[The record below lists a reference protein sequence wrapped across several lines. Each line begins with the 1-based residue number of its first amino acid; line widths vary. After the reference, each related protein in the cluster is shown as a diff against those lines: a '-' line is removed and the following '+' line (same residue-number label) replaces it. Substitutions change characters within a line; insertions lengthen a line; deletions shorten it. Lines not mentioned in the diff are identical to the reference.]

1 MKKNISVLLI
11 ALFAFTGINFAQS
24 NAINGVWFISEMH
37 EGGQAFP
44 INMHVV
50 FEKEGIINI
59 SGTDAGK
66 WTTNE
71 SNNTLTITCPYLNF
85 IEGSNTIETLNDSEL
100 KLKNTN
106 GEINSLTKIS
116 LPKDKELNNDI
127 TGEWMF
133 ESFET
138 NGETNSIH
146 VPIDFNKDGIF
157 YMKDRVFG
165 TWDYNQSAKIIM
177 LDTKEGIKGK
187 HSILKHDQKQ
197 LVIKGEDGTL
207 SFAKMDGEKIHKEN
221 TESGLL
227 GTWKLEL
234 SDNPDMLR
242 LYTFKSPDQFALL
255 EKQEGMTG
263 KSSGIW
269 QFSKTDQ
276 TLLLVG
282 GEIIRG
288 LNKVISLTEKTLTI
302 ENNGVRYAMTK
313 EEDQSNKVE
322 RLNFTEA
329 DFYDS
334 DGNYKYENDASK
346 LPWQDYYQMMTELSQ
361 VKQLVYSF
369 ETLMGNSNTFDAKT
383 LTADVSA
390 NLEEEKLSIDN
401 IFNGYDRYNL
411 PEDSAM
417 PDNNYDPYISLYP
430 LENDIFRVVGTDEI
444 TTPAGTFT
452 CTVVEAT
459 GSFGQLIKLWMI
471 NDNPGIIAKLVK
483 DTTDGRDDYVVYQ
496 LQEIK

>member
-1 MKKNISVLLI
+1 MIKIISILLI
-11 ALFAFTGINFAQS
+11 ALFACTGINFAQS

-37 EGGQAFP
+37 EGGQAYP
-44 INMHVV
+44 INMHFVLK
-50 FEKEGIINI
+50 KEGIINI
-59 SGTDAGK
+59 SGTDVGT

-71 SNNTLTITCPYLNF
+71 SDNTLTITCDYLNF

-146 VPIDFNKDGIF
+146 VPIDFNKNGVF

-165 TWDYNQSAKIIM
+165 TWDYNQSDKTIM
-177 LDTKEGIKGK
+177 LETKKIKGK
-187 HSILKHDQKQ
+187 HIILKHDEKH

-207 SFAKMDGEKIHKEN
+207 SFSKIDREKILKEN

-227 GTWKLEL
+227 GTWKLETI
-234 SDNPDMLR
+234 DNLDMLR
-242 LYTFKSPDQFALL
+242 LFTFKSPDLFTLF
-255 EKQEGMTG
+255 EKQEGGSRG
-263 KSSGIW
+263 KSNGIW

-282 GEIIRG
+282 GETLRG
-288 LNKVISLTEKTLTI
+288 LNKVISLTDKTLTL
-302 ENNGVRYAMTK
+302 ENNGVRYAMTR

-329 DFYDS
+329 DFYDG

-361 VKQLVYSF
+361 IKQLVYSF
-369 ETLMGNSNTFDAKT
+369 ETLLGSSNTFDIKT

-390 NLEEEKLSIDN
+390 NPEEEKFSIDN
-401 IFNGYDRYNL
+401 VFNGYDRYNL

-417 PDNNYDPYISLYP
+417 PDNNYESYNNLYP
-430 LENDIFRVVGTDEI
+430 LESNIFRVVGTDEV
-444 TTPAGTFT
+444 TTPAGIFT
-452 CTVVEAT
+452 CTVVEAK
-459 GSFGQLIKLWMI
+459 GRLGQLIKLWMI
-471 NDNPGIIAKLVK
+471 NDKPGIIAKLVK
-483 DTTDGRDDYVVYQ
+483 DSEDNRGNYVVYQ
-496 LQEIK
+496 LQGIK